1 MRQNGLPT
9 SRAGGRRSGR
19 RIQHP
24 RFSIWSGALPSRR
37 YDRSAKAEMRTL
49 VCSYTSNVAFCRVL
63 SRFGVFVASFLA
75 CARATGMQ
83 VAGCWRPCGP
93 FWHLLALFGT
103 LFSGAHGGGGL
114 ESGGQ
119 RSKVRGQSG
128 NFTRRRGN
136 CCKWLIEH
144 PKLDRFWTVE
154 RHIFR
159 GHFLDAGC
167 LVSLF
172 VTFCP
177 FLSPFVTRF

>member
-1 MRQNGLPT
+1 MGRAKIVKEAKAKRKAGNSRNIQQATLLT

-103 LFSGAHGGGGL
+103 LFSGA
-114 ESGGQ
+114 
-119 RSKVRGQSG
+119 RGAGTQKLKRKNAETLKMG
-128 NFTRRRGN
+128 
-136 CCKWLIEH
+136 
-144 PKLDRFWTVE
+144 PKQV
-154 RHIFR
+154 IF
-159 GHFLDAGC
+159 
-167 LVSLF
+167 
-172 VTFCP
+172 
-177 FLSPFVTRF
+177 